1 MAGTRATRRGRRSET
16 DERFFAAGD
25 LHSPPQWGVFPFA
38 AALSPK
44 EPPMAG
50 ITAANK
56 TAVLNYIRD
65 NNVQLPTKNG
75 TVDVD
80 SKQVKKLADFMGM
93 SQNAVKDA
101 LTGFAPPQ
109 ANIGNN
115 WSPTGDKGAVGKKA
129 FESVDTAG
137 RSINPNTYDALMD
150 TFKDLS
156 KDQQKAELN
165 WVNTQGQY
173 GLHDF
178 LQRGA
183 NLTPWYSKLFDGFG
197 EAAGEAFA
205 NR

>member
-1 MAGTRATRRGRRSET
+1 LHSEARRGVL
-16 DERFFAAGD
+16 FA
-25 LHSPPQWGVFPFA
+25 PQP
-38 AALSPK
+38 SRPK

-93 SQNAVKDA
+93 NQNAVKEA

-115 WSPTGDKGAVGKKA
+115 WSPTGNKGTVGKNA

-183 NLTPWYSKLFDGFG
+183 NLTPWYQKLFEGAG